1 MAYEVLSNPE
11 KRRLYDQAGEQGIK
25 DGGFG
30 QQRNAM
36 DIFNL
41 FFGGGNPFGSGGMG
55 TRHESRRTK
64 DLMFK
69 LNVSLEELYNSSVR
83 RLSVERDEICKECGG
98 IGGAAGAVK
107 QCDNCQGS
115 GIQTKVRQLGPG
127 MLQQI
132 RASCEKCQGLGEL
145 VDPDL
150 RCSKCEGNRVVRGK
164 TVVEVKVVRG
174 MVDDQKI
181 VFDHEGDQASG
192 MESGDVV
199 VVLHEQKHDI
209 FARNYLDLTTVVK
222 IGLTEALTG
231 FQRPILTLDG
241 RTLLINTVK
250 GEVIRPDEL
259 KIVRGEGMPKYGEP
273 SGKGN
278 LIIRF
283 DVEFPTL
290 LDPLIV
296 DALVAILPPKDGPV
310 LPEVFEEVDMY
321 EFNTEEERLK
331 EEEEEK
337 AREREEREGQDVDCA
352 TQ

>member
-11 KRRLYDQAGEQGIK
+11 KRRVYDQAGEQGIK

-30 QQRNAM
+30 QQCNAM

-41 FFGGGNPFGSGGMG
+41 FFGAGNPFGFGGMG

-107 QCDNCQGS
+107 QCDNCQGC
-115 GIQTKVRQLGPG
+115 GIQAKVRQLGPG

-132 RASCEKCQGLGEL
+132 QASCDKCQGLGEL

-150 RCSKCEGNRVVRGK
+150 QCTKCAGKRVSRGK
-164 TVVEVKVVRG
+164 TVLEVGVERG
-174 MVDDQKI
+174 MADGHRI

-192 MESGDVV
+192 VESGDIV
-199 VVLHEQKHDI
+199 VVLHEQKHDT
-209 FARNYLDLTTVVK
+209 FQRKASDLITVVK
-222 IGLTEALTG
+222 VGLSEALTG
-231 FQRPILTLDG
+231 FQKPISTLDG
-241 RTLLINTVK
+241 RTLLVHTVR
-250 GEVIRPDEL
+250 GEVIRPDEM
-259 KIVRGEGMPKYGEP
+259 KIVRGEGMPMHGAS

-283 DVEFPTL
+283 EVDFPL
-290 LDPLIV
+290 FLDPLVV

-310 LPEVFEEVDMY
+310 LPEAFEKVEMY
-321 EFNTEEERLK
+321 GLKEEGEKLR

-337 AREREEREGQDVDCA
+337 AREEEEEGGQGIDCA
-352 TQ
+352 SQ

>member
-25 DGGFG
+25 DGGYG
-30 QQRNAM
+30 QSSSNAM

-41 FFGGGNPFGSGGMG
+41 FFGGGMG
-55 TRHESRRTK
+55 TRHEPRRTK

-69 LNVSLEELYNSSVR
+69 LNVSLEELYNGSVR

-98 IGGAAGAVK
+98 GGGTAGAVK
-107 QCDNCQGS
+107 QCDSCQGS
-115 GIQTKVRQLGPG
+115 GIQIKVRQLGPG

-132 RASCEKCQGLGEL
+132 RTSCEKCQGLGEL

-150 RCSKCEGNRVVRGK
+150 RCSKCEGKRVMRSKSVIE
-164 TVVEVKVVRG
+164 VEVERG
-174 MVDDQKI
+174 MVDGQKI

-192 MESGDVV
+192 IESGDVV
-199 VVLHEQKHDI
+199 VVLHEQKHDT
-209 FARNYLDLTTVVK
+209 FERNLLDLTTVVK

-231 FQRPILTLDG
+231 FQKPILTLDG
-241 RTLLINTVK
+241 RTLLVNTVK

-259 KIVRGEGMPKYGEP
+259 KIVRGEGMPKYKET

-283 DVEFPTL
+283 NVDFPTL

-296 DALVAILPPKDGPV
+296 DALVAILPPRDGPV

-321 EFNTEEERLK
+321 EFNTEEERMR
-331 EEEEEK
+331 EEQEEEK
-337 AREREEREGQDVDCA
+337 AREQEEKEG
-352 TQ
+352 